1 MPIHP
6 LVTQLRFARSEL
18 VRCLE
23 GLNEADATRQIL
35 PMNSISWMV
44 GHLANQETRYWVR
57 LAQGISL
64 YPELN
69 DRVGY
74 GKPPSTPLLKEMWEL
89 WREITAAA
97 DVYLDTVTPEILL
110 THFNFNGKP
119 LDESVGTML
128 MRNIYHYWYHIGEAS
143 AVRQMMWHQN
153 LPEFVGDMSLATYQ
167 KERSNV

>member
-1 MPIHP
+1 MPPHL
-6 LVTQLRFARSEL
+6 LVTQLRFVRSEL
-18 VRCLE
+18 VRCLD
-23 GLNEADATRQIL
+23 GISEADATRQML

-57 LAQGISL
+57 LAQGKAL

-74 GKPPSTPLLKEMWEL
+74 GKPPSTPPLHEMWSL
-89 WREITAAA
+89 WKEITAAA

-110 THFNFNGKP
+110 THFIFNSKP
-119 LDESVGTML
+119 VAESVGTML
-128 MRNIYHYWYHIGEAS
+128 MRNIYHYWYHIGEAC
-143 AVRQMMWHQN
+143 AIRQLMWHQN